1 MPIYITMFKNTQKG
15 SETIKQAP
23 QRLAAGAQAIQKAG
37 GRIIGAYATLG
48 RYDYVYITELPDNKA
63 GWPVLVQTAMQGT
76 VSGETME
83 AIPVEEF
90 VQIVNKA

>member
-1 MPIYITMFKNTQKG
+1 MPIYITMSKNTQKG

-23 QRLAAGAQAIQKAG
+23 QRIAASSQAIQKAG

-48 RYDYVYITELPDNKA
+48 RYDYVFITEFPDNKA
-63 GWPVLVQTAMQGT
+63 GWPVLVQIATQGT